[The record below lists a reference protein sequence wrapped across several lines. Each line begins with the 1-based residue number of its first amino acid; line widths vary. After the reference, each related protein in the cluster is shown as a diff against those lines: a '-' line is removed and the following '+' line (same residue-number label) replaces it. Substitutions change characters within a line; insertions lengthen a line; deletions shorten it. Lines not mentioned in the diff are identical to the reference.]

1 MTFEEYLDY
10 GIDLYEIDC
19 KSVLKVVDVTESTTM
34 MALINLESLAAY

>member
-19 KSVLKVVDVTESTTM
+19 KSVLKVVDILESTTM
-34 MALINLESLAAY
+34 MTLINLESLAAY